1 MTYFSHLKRLKFIY
15 FRVLTTR
22 SLCTPSPNG
31 FDKSSF
37 MIKKLKDVYCH
48 QILPLEKHYHFDK
61 FHSPPMS
68 DADFEANPMILLVG
82 QYSTGK
88 SSFIRWIAL
97 FRINLFLFILEFRTH
112 QNSCNSLSEILLKN
126 SMWPKSKIDGKKEQC
141 IGVRNSTKDRF
152 LKELLGKAIWLQK
165 FVQ

>member
-1 MTYFSHLKRLKFIY
+1 MTYFSHLKRLKLIY

-22 SLCTPSPNG
+22 SLCTSSPNG

-37 MIKKLKDVYCH
+37 LIKKLKEVYCH

-88 SSFIRWIAL
+88 SSFIRWIAS
-97 FRINLFLFILEFRTH
+97 FRINLYFHFSLNSGRRRIALYLFLH
-112 QNSCNSLSEILLKN
+112 QNLYNKSNSSQVIL
-126 SMWPKSKIDGKKEQC
+126 
-141 IGVRNSTKDRF
+141 
-152 LKELLGKAIWLQK
+152 
-165 FVQ
+165 

>member
-1 MTYFSHLKRLKFIY
+1 MLSRIALAKVVTYLTLKTSQSADKHTNRTTLCWHCNKMTYFSHLKRLKFIY

-22 SLCTPSPNG
+22 SLCTSSPNG

-88 SSFIRWIAL
+88 SSFIRWIAS
-97 FRINLFLFILEFRTH
+97 FRINLYF
-112 QNSCNSLSEILLKN
+112 NS
-126 SMWPKSKIDGKKEQC
+126 
-141 IGVRNSTKDRF
+141 
-152 LKELLGKAIWLQK
+152 
-165 FVQ
+165 